1 MQRKLI
7 AAAVFAS
14 FPLFAAA
21 QSSVTIYGVVDAA
34 LERSD
39 NGAANGTKTAVQSG
53 NQSSSRLGFRGVEDL
68 GNGLKAI
75 FNLESDVRIDTGTHD
90 QNALFGRRAIVG
102 LQGAFGTV
110 TVGREYTPIADI
122 AGLTDINGQGLY
134 GTNLS
139 MFGAADVRLTR
150 RVNNSVNYKSNSLGG
165 LRVGAAYGAG
175 ETTTGPSG
183 NLVGVSIDYTIGAL
197 YVGGAYQTYERIA
210 ADDDKEYILGAGL
223 KFGDFEI
230 KGNYARANKANGFGA
245 AALLPANFRHDFEQ
259 ANIGGSYA
267 FGPNK
272 LFTNYQRNELTNGA
286 KANTWSLG
294 YTYTLSKRTNLY
306 AAYATARNNNIGTF
320 GVFSVGNNV
329 TPTVAGADPK
339 VATVGV
345 RHTF

>member
-21 QSSVTIYGVVDAA
+21 QSSVTIYGIVDAA

-39 NGAANGTKTAVQSG
+39 TGAANGTKTAVQSG
-53 NQSSSRLGFRGVEDL
+53 NQSGSRIGFRGVEDL
-68 GNGLKAI
+68 GNGLKAT
-75 FNLESDVRIDTGTHD
+75 FTLEGAVNTDTGAHD
-90 QNALFGRRAIVG
+90 QNALFSRRAVVG
-102 LQGAFGTV
+102 LQGAFGAIN
-110 TVGREYTPIADI
+110 VGREYTPVADI
-122 AGLTDINGQGLY
+122 AALTDINGQGLY

-150 RVNNSVNYKSNSLGG
+150 RISNSVNYKSNSLGG

-183 NLVGVSIDYTIGAL
+183 NLVGLSVDYTIGAL
-197 YVGGAYQTYERIA
+197 YVGGAYQTYERIT

-223 KFGDFEI
+223 KFGDFDI
-230 KGNYARANKANGFGA
+230 KANYARANKANGFGA

-267 FGPNK
+267 FGANK
-272 LFTNYQRNELTNGA
+272 VFTNYQRNEMTNGA

-294 YTYTLSKRTNLY
+294 YTYTLSKRTNVY
-306 AAYATARNNNIGTF
+306 AAYATTRNNNIGTF
-320 GVFSVGNNV
+320 GLNSGQN
-329 TPTVAGADPK
+329 TVAAGAAGADPK